1 VSHCSTTEGFMTAT
15 FPYIRDR
22 DGVFQYERRVPL
34 RIRQDRDLYEA
45 RFRSRPLFRR
55 SLRTKHRQEAM
66 LAYEKVDREFE
77 RLLESRHV
85 APVEQRRSAP
95 TRMVTD
101 HDLAAI
107 AERYAQLTAEPF
119 ETLHRRANVDAAAA
133 ADLARLEHDLELDAE
148 AIRSAIRSREA
159 DPDAIVA
166 QPMIE
171 ADHLIAEHQF
181 FAPEGS
187 ELRGAI
193 IGAVRSGLEQGYRR
207 ITALGQGDLPPML
220 GAAVAPLK
228 PANLLTLADAVSRY
242 LEARRPPVKA
252 VSETQLALRQFEQVV
267 GRKAIAAVTRDDA
280 HRFIEYL
287 SNQKVG
293 GKTVGSVVRHLS
305 EQSIGKRVRLLARAI
320 NHARDRG
327 VFEGENVLSGIKV
340 GAYTKQTDI
349 AVMPTKRRLQVT
361 EINAVLSHPWFTG
374 CASATDIYNPGNHR
388 LDGAEYWVPIV
399 ALFTGCRAG
408 ELGGLK
414 LNEVVLDGP
423 HPHFIIRNNE
433 YRRTKSKRARCVPIL
448 DALAELGF
456 ADYVKRIFKGGH
468 DRVFPDWTAHKRKG
482 GGENDYPA
490 WSNSGVIRAFN
501 RQVIPATLGD
511 KLPPD
516 VRREVTFHSMRGAF
530 KAMLAATNK
539 VPAIIVNEVVGHAQ
553 DEMNERYIGEINIED
568 TYPAVKACRYP
579 SLVVPSI
586 LQSTIAA
593 AA

>member
-1 VSHCSTTEGFMTAT
+1 MTAT

-34 RIRQDRDLYEA
+34 RVRQDRDLYEA
-45 RFRSRPLFRR
+45 RFHSRPLFRR
-55 SLRTKHRQEAM
+55 SLRTKQRQEAM
-66 LAYEKVDREFE
+66 LAYEAIDREFE
-77 RLLESRHV
+77 RLV
-85 APVEQRRSAP
+85 APGHVVRVEQRRSVP

-107 AERYAQLTAEPF
+107 VERYAQLTAQPF

-133 ADLARLEHDLELDAE
+133 ADLARLENDLELDAE

-159 DPDAIVA
+159 DPHAIVT
-166 QPMIE
+166 QPMVE

-187 ELRGAI
+187 ETRGAI
-193 IGAVRSGLEQGYRR
+193 IGAVRTGLEQGYRR
-207 ITALGQGDLPPML
+207 ITALAEGSVLPGL
-220 GAAVAPLK
+220 GGAVAPLR
-228 PANLLTLADAVSRY
+228 PANPLTLADTVDRY

-252 VSETQLALRQFEQVV
+252 VSETRLALRQFEQVI
-267 GRKAIAAVTRDDA
+267 GRKALAAVTRDDA
-280 HRFIEYL
+280 HRFIEHL

-293 GKTVGSVVRHLS
+293 GKTVGSIVRHLS
-305 EQSIGKRVRLLARAI
+305 EQSIGKRVRLLARAVS
-320 NHARDRG
+320 HARDRG

-340 GAYTKQTDI
+340 SAYTKQTDI
-349 AVMPTKRRLQVT
+349 AVMPAKRRLQVS

-374 CASATDIYNPGNHR
+374 CASATDIYNPGDHR

-414 LNEVVLDGP
+414 VNEVVLDGP

-433 YRRTKSKRARCVPIL
+433 YRRTKSKRMRCVPIL
-448 DALAELGF
+448 DALVELGF
-456 ADYVKRIFKGGH
+456 ADYIERVRLGGH
-468 DRVFPDWTAHKRKG
+468 DRIFPDWTACKRKG

-516 VRREVTFHSMRGAF
+516 VRREVTFHSLRGAF

-539 VPAIIVNEVVGHAQ
+539 VPAIIVNEIVGHAH
-553 DEMNERYIGEINIED
+553 DEMNERYIGEVNIED
-568 TYPAVKACRYP
+568 TYPAVKACHYR
-579 SLVVPSI
+579 SLI
-586 LQSTIAA
+586 LPPLC
-593 AA
+593 

>member
-1 VSHCSTTEGFMTAT
+1 MTAT

-34 RIRQDRDLYEA
+34 RVRQDRDLYEA

-55 SLRTKHRQEAM
+55 SLRTKRRQEAM
-66 LAYEKVDREFE
+66 LAYEAIDREFE
-77 RLLESRHV
+77 RLIQPRHV
-85 APVEQRRSAP
+85 VRIEQTRSAP
-95 TRMVTD
+95 TLIVTD

-107 AERYAQLTAEPF
+107 AERYAQLTSEPF
-119 ETLHRRANVDAAAA
+119 ETLHRRANIDAAAA
-133 ADLARLEHDLELDAE
+133 ADLARRESDLELDAE

-159 DPDAIVA
+159 DPDAIVM
-166 QPMIE
+166 QPMVE

-187 ELRGAI
+187 ETRGAI
-193 IGAVRSGLEQGYRR
+193 IGAVRTGVEQGYRR
-207 ITALGQGDLPPML
+207 IAALAEGGVLPGL
-220 GAAVAPLK
+220 GAAVTPLK
-228 PANLLTLADAVSRY
+228 PANPLTLADTVDRY
-242 LEARRPPVKA
+242 LEARRPPAKA
-252 VSETQLALRQFEQVV
+252 VSETRLALRQFEQVV
-267 GRKAIAAVTRDDA
+267 GRKSLAAVTRDDA
-280 HRFIEYL
+280 HRFIEHL

-305 EQSIGKRVRLLARAI
+305 EHSIGKRVRLLARAI

-327 VFEGENVLSGIKV
+327 VFDGENVLSGIKV

-349 AVMPTKRRLQVT
+349 AVMPAKRRLQVS

-374 CASATDIYNPGNHR
+374 CASATDIYRPGNHR
-388 LDGAEYWVPIV
+388 LQGAEYWVPIV

-414 LNEVVLDGP
+414 VNEVVLDGP
-423 HPHFIIRNNE
+423 YPHLIIRNNE
-433 YRRTKSKRARCVPIL
+433 YRRTKSKRMRCVPIL

-456 ADYVKRIFKGGH
+456 ADYVERTRKEGH
-468 DRVFPDWTAHKRKG
+468 DRVFPDWTARKRKG

-511 KLPPD
+511 KLSPD
-516 VRREVTFHSMRGAF
+516 VRREVTFHSLRGAF

-539 VPAIIVNEVVGHAQ
+539 VPAIIVNEIVGHAH
-553 DEMNERYIGEINIED
+553 DEMNERYIGEVNIED
-568 TYPAVKACRYP
+568 TYPAVKGCRYH
-579 SLVVPSI
+579 SLCVPSPTNAMPRR
-586 LQSTIAA
+586 SR
-593 AA
+593 